1 MKHLLLLP
9 FLLAPVLMNAQEAGS
24 DIRKMIPIYE
34 RCLNLPEGQS
44 VLDLPAK
51 HLKLIAQAIVKEM
64 TADDSL
70 GN

>member
-1 MKHLLLLP
+1 MQYIVNSDALTIRDLIEI
-9 FLLAPVLMNAQEAGS
+9 QEAGS

-51 HLKLIAQAIVKEM
+51 HLKLIAQAIVAEM
-64 TADDSL
+64 SGTDS

>member
-1 MKHLLLLP
+1 MQYTVNSDALTIRDLIEI
-9 FLLAPVLMNAQEAGS
+9 QEAGS

-51 HLKLIAQAIVKEM
+51 HLKLIAQAIVAEM
-64 TADDSL
+64 SGTDM